1 MKMKIPFY
9 LLGLLIRYGPQHGY
23 SLKQYISEGIADFS
37 KIKLPTIYYNLN
49 RLLENGYVTASVDR
63 EGNRPE
69 KTIYAI
75 TEKGRNYF
83 STLLGEILREEFQT
97 EFNLDGVLY
106 FYQLGDMEYILNSL
120 KCRRKELTEQSRSL
134 TRHREKVI
142 QGVPNHAKFLT
153 EAIFNHHL
161 YHLEAEHKWLTEVI
175 EGLSAD

>member
-37 KIKLPTIYYNLN
+37 KIKLPSIYYNLN
-49 RLLENGYVTASVDR
+49 KLLENGYVTASVDR

-75 TEKGRNYF
+75 TDQGRKYF
-83 STLLGEILREEFQT
+83 STLLGEIVAEEFQT

-106 FYQLGDMEYILNSL
+106 FYELGDMEYILNAL
-120 KCRRKELTEQSRSL
+120 QRRQKELTEKSGSL
-134 TRHREKVI
+134 TRHREKVLKD
-142 QGVPNHAKFLT
+142 VPDHAEFFTK
-153 EAIFNHHL
+153 AIFNHHL
-161 YHLEAEHKWLTEVI
+161 YHLEAELKWLAEVI
-175 EGLSAD
+175 GGLSTD